1 MAISAVVAALVGFGG
16 TIAIVVAAAQA
27 VGASAAQTSSWVA
40 ALCLAMAATSA
51 TLSLRHRI
59 PAITAWSTP
68 GAALIAASS
77 GIRMEAA
84 VGAFLLAAILIL
96 LTAAFRPL
104 GDLIG
109 RIPASVASGLLAGV
123 LIRFVVAVFE
133 SAGTAPALVLPLVG
147 VFLVVRLFDPAFAVL
162 AVLAAGLGIAFGF
175 GLAGPLPDGVA
186 VSDMTLVRPVFE
198 PTALLGLGL
207 PLFLATRSCPGRS
220 SPLPA
225 SPPSSPLRSARI
237 RATSP
242 PSRPRSARVPTPIP
256 IR

>member
-1 MAISAVVAALVGFGG
+1 MSPSPPDPPTTPPGSVTVPALRASVAISAVVAALVGFGG

-40 ALCLAMAATSA
+40 ALCLAIAATSA

-123 LIRFVVAVFE
+123 LIRIVVAVFE

-147 VFLVVRLFDPAFAVL
+147 VFLVVRL
-162 AVLAAGLGIAFGF
+162 
-175 GLAGPLPDGVA
+175 
-186 VSDMTLVRPVFE
+186 STRPWPFS
-198 PTALLGLGL
+198 
-207 PLFLATRSCPGRS
+207 RCSRPGS
-220 SPLPA
+220 GS
-225 SPPSSPLRSARI
+225 RSASG
-237 RATSP
+237 SP
-242 PSRPRSARVPTPIP
+242 ARCRTAW
-256 IR
+256 RCRT